1 MLDGNPMQSSTLQF
15 TAGQLATTRALRK
28 FCEVHGHAE
37 GWLQR
42 LDAVLDAVEAPDA
55 PGLEGVLAP
64 FTGGGM
70 GSFID
75 WFPQPSSATEDDAY
89 VEVLWNA
96 LYGHWR
102 EQMRPHWPARRG

>member
-1 MLDGNPMQSSTLQF
+1 MQSSTLQF

-42 LDAVLDAVEAPDA
+42 LDAVLHAMEAQDA
-55 PGLEGVLAP
+55 PGLAGVLAP

-70 GSFID
+70 GSIE
-75 WFPQPSSATEDDAY
+75 WFPQSSSTTEDDGY

-102 EQMRPHWPARRG
+102 EQMRPHWPAKRA